1 MHKDTPQE
9 QVTLNEA
16 IESATGHPAP
26 ANTVPIP
33 VDPPKRSPTKPGF
46 VSKFVHIP
54 EQKWQV
60 IAKHIEDNYL
70 DEGRFLTRKMSEIAD
85 SFSA

>member
-1 MHKDTPQE
+1 MKPAKKQTAPKP
-9 QVTLNEA
+9 A
-16 IESATGHPAP
+16 ATGQHCAD
-26 ANTVPIP
+26 P
-33 VDPPKRSPTKPGF
+33 VDPPRRFPTKPGF